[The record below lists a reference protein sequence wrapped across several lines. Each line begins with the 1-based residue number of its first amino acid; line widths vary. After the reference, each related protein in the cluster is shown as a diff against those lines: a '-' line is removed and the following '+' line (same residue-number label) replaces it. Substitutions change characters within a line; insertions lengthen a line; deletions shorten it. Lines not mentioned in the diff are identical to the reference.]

1 MIISKTPLRI
11 SFAGGGSDLPS
22 YYEKT
27 PGRVI
32 STSIDKYVYVVIKK
46 RFDDLIYINYSKKE
60 IVSNVKDI
68 KHDLVRESMKK
79 TGIKSG
85 IEITTLS
92 DIPSSGSGL
101 GSSSAITVGL
111 LNAMY
116 NYQNTI
122 KTQEDLANEAC
133 EIEINICKNPIGKQD
148 QYGCAIGG
156 LKIIEFSKKGHV
168 EIKRKSYN
176 SINLERNLYLCYTD
190 ITRSANNILSK
201 QTRNSKKNTAKNLSL
216 VQSVSRFEKI
226 INSNSYHKVG
236 PFLNKMWTI
245 KQEMASGISNASI
258 EKLYNKGISCGS
270 TGGKVLGAGG
280 GGFILF
286 YVPRMNHEEFEQGM
300 KNKVFLDFKFEKHG
314 SKVIF
319 VEGI

>member
-22 YYEKT
+22 YYKKM
-27 PGRVI
+27 PGKVI
-32 STSIDKYVYVVIKK
+32 STSIDKYVYVVLKK
-46 RFDDLIYINYSKKE
+46 RFDSLIYINYSKKE
-60 IVSNVKDI
+60 IVKDVKNI
-68 KHDLVRESMKK
+68 KHDLVREAMIK

-116 NYQNTI
+116 NYQNII
-122 KTQEDLANEAC
+122 KTQEFLANEAC
-133 EIEINICKNPIGKQD
+133 EIEIDICKNPIGKQD
-148 QYGCAIGG
+148 QYGCSIGG
-156 LKIIEFSKKGHV
+156 LKVIDFSTKGYV
-168 EIKRKSYN
+168 DLK
-176 SINLERNLYLCYTD
+176 SINHNFSRLERNLYLCFTD
-190 ITRSANNILSK
+190 ITRSANDILSK
-201 QTRNSKKNTAKNLSL
+201 QSRNSKKNTSKNLSL
-216 VQSVSRFEKI
+216 VQSVSKFEKI
-226 INSNSYHKVG
+226 INSGTYHEVG
-236 PFLNKMWTI
+236 PFLDKMWSI
-245 KQEMASGISNASI
+245 KKEMAPGISNDSI
-258 EKLYNKGISCGS
+258 EDLYNKGISFGS

-286 YVPRMNHEEFEQGM
+286 YVPRINQEKFEEGM

-319 VEGI
+319 VEGV